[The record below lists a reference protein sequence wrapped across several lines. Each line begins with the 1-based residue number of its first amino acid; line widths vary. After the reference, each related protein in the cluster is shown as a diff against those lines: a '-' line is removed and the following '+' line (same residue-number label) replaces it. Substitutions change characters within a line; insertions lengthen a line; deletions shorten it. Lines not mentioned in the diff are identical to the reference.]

1 MRLLLIED
9 YEPLRR
15 SVAKGLREEGF
26 AVDTAAD
33 GDEGLWYAESHA
45 YDAIVLDLML
55 PRRDGLSL
63 LAELRRKGGRQPV
76 LVVTAKDT
84 VGDRVRGLDLGADD
98 YLVKPFAF
106 EELVARVRALVRRRY
121 DDPNPVLE
129 VGDLAIDTAA
139 RRVRRGDEEIEL
151 TAREYALLEYL
162 ARRRGQVVSRTD
174 IWSHLYDE
182 QADATSNVVDVYVGY
197 LRRKLDRPGEPSLI
211 TTRRGAGYVI
221 GDDA

>member
-174 IWSHLYDE
+174 IWSHLYNE